1 MRASFKFP
9 AMAATTFPLCN
20 NLHTSPPAVMLKPN
34 STQAVVSLRDLCK
47 QGSLKEAFSSF
58 TTLLTHDRSSLLAN
72 PDEVYAPLLELCAT
86 RKALSQGRQIHAHV
100 LKTGVTTSGPAFLST
115 KLVFMY
121 GKCGYACDSHKVFDE
136 MPERTVF
143 TWNAM
148 MGAYVS
154 NGQALQALRL
164 YREMRVFGSCPDSCT
179 FPCVLK
185 ACGAVEDLRSGEEVH
200 GLAIKCGCA
209 SVAFVANA
217 VVAMYAKCKDLE
229 SARKLFDSVNGR
241 DDDVLWNSM
250 ISAYSENFQ
259 YLEAFEV
266 LRKMRM
272 VGVSPS
278 TYTFVAALQ
287 ACQDSSSKLGREIHA
302 ATLRSS
308 HFRDVY
314 VANALIAMYVRQ
326 GMMVEATRI
335 FSKVDGKDNVTWN
348 SLLNGFIQNG
358 LFTEALKFAHDLLDS
373 GIRPDEVSLTSIIG
387 ACGRLGYLLNGKESH
402 AYAIKMGYGSHL
414 HVGNTIIDM
423 YSKCS
428 YVSYMDLA
436 FKMMP
441 DKDFISWTTIVA
453 GYAQNNLHLEALELT
468 RQAQMEGM
476 CADAMMIGS
485 ILLACSGLKYF
496 LKVKEVH
503 GYMIRHSLADR
514 MLRNT
519 LIDVYGEC
527 GQLDYAAR
535 VFDLIEEKDVVSWT
549 SMISSCVS
557 NGQGAEALEVFHL
570 MRETAVQPDS
580 VTLVSLLS
588 AIANLSSLNKGKE
601 IHGFLT
607 RKIFLLKDSLANS
620 LVDMYARCGNL
631 ENAYKVFD
639 CIRNKS
645 LITWTTMINAYGMH
659 GKGKEAVEL
668 FSSME
673 NQKLI
678 PDHIT
683 FLTLLYACSH
693 SGLID
698 EGKSFLHVMKYK
710 YQLEPWPE
718 HYACLVDLLGRA
730 NRLEEAFQFVTGM
743 KIEPEAEVWC
753 ALLAA
758 CQVHSN
764 KELGE
769 KVAQKLLESN
779 TENPGNY
786 VLVSNL
792 FAAESRWKDVRE
804 VRMRMKEGGLKK
816 IPGCSWME
824 VGHKVHTFI
833 ARDKSHPDSHKIY
846 KKLAHITEKLENEGG
861 YVTQTKSVLHNVAEQ
876 EKIQILHGHSERLAI
891 SYGLLSTSEGTP
903 IRITKNLR
911 ICDDCH
917 AFCRLVS
924 KLYDRI
930 LVIRDA
936 SRFHHFQNGVCSCAD
951 FW

>member
-9 AMAATTFPLCN
+9 SMAATSFPLCH
-20 NLHTSPPAVMLKPN
+20 NLHTSPSAVMPN
-34 STQAVVSLRDLCK
+34 LQSMQPVVSLRGLCK

-58 TTLLTHDRSSLLAN
+58 TALLTHHRSSLLAN
-72 PDEVYAPLLELCAT
+72 PDEVFAPLLELCAT
-86 RKALSQGRQIHAHV
+86 RKASSQGRQIHAHV
-100 LKTGVTTSGPAFLST
+100 LKSGVTTSDPAFLGT

-121 GKCGYACDSHKVFDE
+121 GKCGYACDSHQVFDE

-143 TWNAM
+143 TWNAI
-148 MGAYVS
+148 MGACVS
-154 NGQALQALRL
+154 NGQPLEALRL
-164 YREMRVFGSCPDSCT
+164 YKEMRVFGSCPDSCT
-179 FPCVLK
+179 FPCALK
-185 ACGAVEDLRSGEEVH
+185 ACGAVGNLRYGVEVH

-209 SVAFVANA
+209 SVPFVANA
-217 VVAMYAKCKDLE
+217 VVAMYAKCKDLD
-229 SARKLFDSVNGR
+229 SARKLFDRVNGR

-250 ISAYSENFQ
+250 ISAYSENLQ
-259 YLEAFEV
+259 YSEALEI
-266 LRKMRM
+266 LREMRV

-287 ACQDSSSKLGREIHA
+287 ACQDSSSKLGKEIHA
-302 ATLRSS
+302 ATLRSN
-308 HFRDVY
+308 HFPDVY

-326 GMMVEATRI
+326 GMMVEAARV
-335 FSKVDGKDNVTWN
+335 FSKVDGKDNITWN

-358 LFTEALKFAHDLLDS
+358 LFAEALKFFHDLLDS
-373 GIRPDEVSLTSIIG
+373 GIKPDEVSLTSIIG
-387 ACGRLGYLLNGKESH
+387 ACGRFGYLLNGKETH
-402 AYAIKMGYGSHL
+402 AYAIRMGFSSHL
-414 HVGNTIIDM
+414 HVGNTIIDL
-423 YSKCS
+423 YNKCS
-428 YVSYMDLA
+428 YVSYMGRA

-441 DKDFISWTTIVA
+441 DKDIISWTTIVA
-453 GYAQNNLHLEALELT
+453 GYAQNSSHLEALELT
-468 RQAQMEGM
+468 RQAQVEGM

-485 ILLACSGLKYF
+485 ILLACSGLKCF
-496 LKVKEVH
+496 SKVKEVH
-503 GYMIRHSLADR
+503 GYMIRHSLTDHE
-514 MLRNT
+514 LRNT
-519 LIDVYGEC
+519 LIDVYGAC
-527 GQLDYAAR
+527 GQLDYATR
-535 VFDLIEEKDVVSWT
+535 VFELLDDKDVISWT
-549 SMISSCVS
+549 SMMSSCVS
-557 NGQGAEALEVFHL
+557 NGHTDKALEVFRL
-570 MRETAVQPDS
+570 MRETGVQPDS
-580 VTLVSLLS
+580 ITLVSLLS
-588 AIANLSSLNKGKE
+588 AVANLSCLNKGKE
-601 IHGFLT
+601 IHGFIT
-607 RKIFLLKDSLANS
+607 RKTFLLEDSMANS
-620 LVDMYARCGNL
+620 LVDMYARCGSL
-631 ENAYKVFD
+631 ENACKVFS

-645 LITWTTMINAYGMH
+645 LVTWTTMINAYGMH

-668 FSSME
+668 FSRME
-673 NQKLI
+673 DQKLI

-698 EGKSFLHVMKYK
+698 EGKRFLELMKYK
-710 YQLEPWPE
+710 YQLEPWQE

-743 KIEPEAEVWC
+743 EIEPEPEVWC

-792 FAAESRWKDVRE
+792 FAAESRWKDVRA
-804 VRMRMKEGGLKK
+804 VRMRMKAGGLKK
-816 IPGCSWME
+816 SPGCSWME
-824 VGHKVHTFI
+824 VGNKIHTFI
-833 ARDKSHPDSHKIY
+833 ARDKSHPDSRKIY
-846 KKLAHITEKLENEGG
+846 EKLAHITEKLESEGG
-861 YVTQTKSVLHNVAEQ
+861 YVAQTNLVLHNVGEQ
-876 EKIQILHGHSERLAI
+876 EKVQILHGHSERLAI
-891 SYGLLSTSEGTP
+891 AYGLLSTAEGTP

-924 KLYDRI
+924 KFFDHI

-936 SRFHHFQNGVCSCAD
+936 SRFHHFQDGVCSCAD